1 MSTPR
6 ILAIVPARGG
16 SQGMPG
22 KNLLEVAGKPLLGWT
37 FDAASRCARLTRTIL
52 SSDSEEI
59 CAAARSLG
67 LEVPFVRPAE
77 LARNDTPGIEPV
89 LHALDVLEEDFD
101 YVVLLQPTSPLRL
114 AADIDAALDQCLQG
128 GAPAC
133 VSVSEVEP
141 SPYWSFV
148 LGEQGRLKPLIESSR
163 RFTRRQDLPA
173 VYGLNGAVYV
183 AEVEWLRR
191 ERSFVTSETAASVM
205 PRERAADLDDDLDLV
220 LIEALLARR

>member
-1 MSTPR
+1 MSAPR

-16 SQGMPG
+16 SRGMPG
-22 KNLLEVAGKPLLGWT
+22 KNLLKVAGKPLLGWT
-37 FDAASRCARLTRTIL
+37 FDAASACARLSRTIL

-59 CAAARSLG
+59 CAAARAIG

-77 LARNDTPGIEPV
+77 LARDDTPGIEPV

-128 GAPAC
+128 GAPSC

-148 LGEQGRLKPLIESSR
+148 LGEQARLKPLIESSR

-205 PRERAADLDDDLDLV
+205 PRERAADLDDELDLV